1 MVMAAQS
8 YRDILKREFE
18 LRSSRNARYS
28 LRAFAKF
35 LGISQSRLSE
45 ILSGKQGLSRAWA
58 EKLSEKLNHN
68 IEERKVFADLVEAEH
83 ARSSLK
89 RKLAHS
95 RLSSRR
101 QTTETTLQLDVFHI
115 ISDWYHFGI
124 TELALTKGFK
134 SDPVWI
140 GKRLGV
146 APKLIELAIERLLR
160 LGLLIH
166 DSKGA
171 LKADDARISTTD
183 GVPSDAI
190 KKFHAQVLSKAADS
204 IYSQTVSERS
214 ISTLMLP
221 FHAAHFS
228 EAEKIIKMFRKS
240 FSSQFNSTADKD
252 SVYCLA
258 VQFFRM
264 DQKINLEIE
273 ESK

>member
-1 MVMAAQS
+1 MVTAAQS

-18 LRSSRNARYS
+18 VRSSKNAKYS

-45 ILSGKQGLSRAWA
+45 VLSGKQGLSRQWA
-58 EKLSEKLNHN
+58 EKISEKLNYN
-68 IEERKVFADLVEAEH
+68 SEEKKIFADMVDAEH

-101 QTTETTLQLDVFHI
+101 QASESTLQLDVFHV

-134 SDPVWI
+134 SDPAWI

-146 APKLIELAIERLLR
+146 SSKLIELAIERLVR
-160 LGLLIH
+160 LGLLAW
-166 DSKGA
+166 DSKGN
-171 LKADDARISTTD
+171 LKADDGRISTTD

-214 ISTLMLP
+214 ISTIMLP
-221 FHAAHFS
+221 FRAKDFP
-228 EAEKIIKMFRKS
+228 EAEKVIKKFRKS
-240 FSSQFNSTADKD
+240 FSSQFDPAAEKD

-264 DQKINLEIE
+264 DQKLEV
-273 ESK
+273 

>member
-1 MVMAAQS
+1 MVSAGGS

-18 LRSSRNARYS
+18 HRSSRNAKYS

-45 ILSGKQGLSRAWA
+45 ILSGKQGLSREWA
-58 EKLSEKLNHN
+58 ERISEKLNHN
-68 IEERKVFADLVEAEH
+68 GDEKKLFADLVEAEH

-101 QTTETTLQLDVFHI
+101 QATENTLQLDVFHV

-140 GKRLGV
+140 AKRLGV
-146 APKLIELAIERLLR
+146 APKRIELAIERLLR
-160 LGLLIH
+160 LGLLAR

-171 LKADDARISTTD
+171 LKADDGRISTTD

-190 KKFHAQVLSKAADS
+190 KKFHAQVLSKAAES

-214 ISTLMLP
+214 ISTIMLP

-228 EAEKIIKMFRKS
+228 DAEKTIKKFRKS
-240 FSSQFNSTADKD
+240 FSSQFDPKAEKD

-264 DQKINLEIE
+264 DQKIEGT
-273 ESK
+273 K